1 MTVIAVLLLAVVVV
15 LIVVAV
21 TGSNDS
27 VTVDAFN
34 VSIDTTVA
42 EVFLAGVLTGLLA
55 LAALVLLRAGMR
67 RGRQRRQEVRELRRR
82 ADTAPA
88 GAETPAASD
97 AATTSADA
105 ADAGTN
111 RPATATDRREA
122 TPPGDGTDTTTEPST
137 DRREATPPGDGTDTT
152 TEPHR
157 S

>member
-82 ADTAPA
+82 ADAAPA
-88 GAETPAASD
+88 VATTSGTREEPATHDVVDTHD
-97 AATTSADA
+97 AADTATTSADA
-105 ADAGTN
+105 ADAGTD

-122 TPPGDGTDTTTEPST
+122 TPPGDGTDTTTEP
-137 DRREATPPGDGTDTT
+137 
-152 TEPHR
+152 HR